1 MADFWA
7 KTKSI
12 LAGNLNSSL
21 RYLIT
26 SVPFFRNKRYTRSIR
41 NWTGQ
46 SIGEDSRYGLSAPQ
60 RWDDWI
66 YQNFKKEVWTNSQKI
81 FFAKKSGGLRY
92 MDLKTGSILQPILEN
107 ASEGVCTIHADFT
120 GVGNLLQNDF
130 LRLYSIIRTVC
141 SLEIVLRGGPTEF
154 NL

>member
-1 MADFWA
+1 MR
-7 KTKSI
+7 KIIK
-12 LAGNLNSSL
+12 
-21 RYLIT
+21 
-26 SVPFFRNKRYTRSIR
+26 
-41 NWTGQ
+41 
-46 SIGEDSRYGLSAPQ
+46 
-60 RWDDWI
+60 
-66 YQNFKKEVWTNSQKI
+66 YQKFKKEYLLIYKKI
-81 FFAKKSGGLRY
+81 YFLQKKSGGLRY

-141 SLEIVLRGGPTEF
+141 SLEIVLRGGPTEL